1 MRSRGRFGLL
11 LASALC
17 LAVFIASAPAR
28 AQTMKK
34 GAKVYFEKG
43 ATEYN
48 LGHFTEAITQFEK
61 AYEIDPAPI
70 LLFNIGQCHRQTGN
84 KERALFFYRRYLE
97 QNPKADNR
105 NDVENRMAE
114 LERSLK
120 EEKDIQQRPPTNLA
134 APPAK
139 TEPGPVS
146 EMPAPQETTPAA
158 AAGATTPTA
167 APASSAA
174 TGPASIVATAPA
186 PAAASDST
194 NVRHAAMWSA
204 AGVGGLGL
212 VIGIV
217 ETAVWRGKVSSF
229 DDHTGPSATAPSL
242 TVKNCGADDPN
253 RGGPGCSDL
262 YDSAMKARNVAIV
275 GYVVGVLAGAG
286 AAVLY
291 LTDPTA
297 EKKTGV
303 AFRCGPGVGD
313 LGVTCGGSF

>member
-1 MRSRGRFGLL
+1 MRSRGRFALL
-11 LASALC
+11 LVASALC
-17 LAVFIASAPAR
+17 FAFAAPAR
-28 AQTMKK
+28 AQSMKK
-34 GAKVYFEKG
+34 GAKVYFERG

-114 LERSLK
+114 LERSIK
-120 EEKDIQQRPPTNLA
+120 EEKDLQQRPPTNLA

-139 TEPGPVS
+139 TEPGPAS

-158 AAGATTPTA
+158 APGPTA
-167 APASSAA
+167 TASAPPSSAP
-174 TGPASIVATAPA
+174 TGPAAVVATAPA
-186 PAAASDST
+186 PASSEPI

-212 VIGIV
+212 LIGIV

-229 DDHTGPSATAPSL
+229 DSHTGPSATVPTL

-262 YDSAMKARNVAIV
+262 YDSAVKARNVAIV

-291 LTDPTA
+291 LTDPAA

>member
-1 MRSRGRFGLL
+1 ML

-17 LAVFIASAPAR
+17 LAFFIDAAPAHG
-28 AQTMKK
+28 QSMKK
-34 GAKVYFEKG
+34 GAKVFFEKG

-97 QNPKADNR
+97 QNPKAENR

-134 APPAK
+134 APAK
-139 TEPGPVS
+139 TEPGPVA
-146 EMPAPQETTPAA
+146 EMPAPQETTVPAA
-158 AAGATTPTA
+158 AAAGTAGASPA
-167 APASSAA
+167 PAPGASAPASV
-174 TGPASIVATAPA
+174 VATAPA
-186 PAAASDST
+186 PTASSDST
-194 NVRHAAMWSA
+194 NMRHAAMWSA

-217 ETAVWRGKVSSF
+217 ETAVWRGKVGSF
-229 DDHTGPSATAPSL
+229 DDHMGPSAINPSL

-262 YDSAMKARNVAIV
+262 YDSAVKARNVAIV

-291 LTDPTA
+291 LTDPAA

-313 LGVTCGGSF
+313 LGVLCGGSF

>member
-1 MRSRGRFGLL
+1 MV
-11 LASALC
+11 A
-17 LAVFIASAPAR
+17 APAH
-28 AQTMKK
+28 AQSMKK
-34 GAKVYFEKG
+34 GAKVYFERG

-97 QNPKADNR
+97 QNPKAENR

-114 LERSLK
+114 LERSIK
-120 EEKDIQQRPPTNLA
+120 EEKDLQQRPPTNLA

-139 TEPGPVS
+139 TEPGPAS
-146 EMPAPQETTPAA
+146 EMPAPQETTPPAPSA
-158 AAGATTPTA
+158 PGA
-167 APASSAA
+167 APVPTPSASA
-174 TGPASIVATAPA
+174 GPGPVSVVATAPA
-186 PAAASDST
+186 PGSSSDST

-212 VIGIV
+212 LIGIV
-217 ETAVWRGKVSSF
+217 ETIVWRGKVSDF
-229 DDHTGPSATAPSL
+229 DNHLGPSLVAPTQ

-262 YDSAMKARNVAIV
+262 YDGAAKARNLAIV

-291 LTDPTA
+291 LTEPQT
-297 EKKTGV
+297 EKKTGI
-303 AFRCGPGVGD
+303 ALRCSPGVGD
-313 LGVTCGGSF
+313 VGIACGGSF

>member
-1 MRSRGRFGLL
+1 MRSRRRFALL
-11 LASALC
+11 LVASVLSFA
-17 LAVFIASAPAR
+17 FAPEAG
-28 AQTMKK
+28 AQSMKK

-48 LGHFTEAITQFEK
+48 LGHFNEAITQFEK
-61 AYEIDPAPI
+61 AYEIDAAPI

-97 QNPKADNR
+97 QNPKAENR

-120 EEKDIQQRPPTNLA
+120 EEKDLQQRPPTSLA

-146 EMPAPQETTPAA
+146 EMPPPQETTPAA
-158 AAGATTPTA
+158 ATGGTTAGGP
-167 APASSAA
+167 APASTAI
-174 TGPASIVATAPA
+174 GPASVVATAPA
-186 PAAASDST
+186 PAAPSDST

-212 VIGIV
+212 IIGIV

-229 DDHTGPSATAPSL
+229 DSHTGPSPTAPGV

-262 YDSAMKARNVAIV
+262 YDSALKARNVAIV

-291 LTDPTA
+291 LTDPAA